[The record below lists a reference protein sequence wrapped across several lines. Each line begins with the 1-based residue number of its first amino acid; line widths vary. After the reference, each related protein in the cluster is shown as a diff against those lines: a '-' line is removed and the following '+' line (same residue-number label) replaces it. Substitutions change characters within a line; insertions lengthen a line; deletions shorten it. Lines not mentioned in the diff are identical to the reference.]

1 MNRGPILRPYQS
13 EAVAA
18 VLEGWDQPSPGAIQ
32 LATGLGKTVILSEL
46 GRINLRAFG
55 MRTCVFVH
63 RDELVKQ
70 TVDKF
75 AAADPDMA
83 IGIVQGPSMGIYGDV
98 VVASIQ
104 TLARRLNKI
113 PPGQFPRIIVDEC
126 HHAAAKSYQ
135 AALSHFGAYD
145 PASGTRTLGVT
156 ATMARGDRQGLGA
169 AWPGGVWYERGIPWG
184 VENGYLVP
192 AEVRTVT
199 LPGLNTDKVRK
210 AIDGDL
216 AAGDLGKAMSTV
228 HAGERIAEAYA
239 RFGRDSMGRLR
250 RAISFAPT
258 IEVAQ
263 AWAADYEAVG
273 ARTVVITGDTPIH
286 QRQAAYRDVAAGRKD
301 VLSSVMVLTEGF
313 DLPAVEVAI
322 VGRPTKSMP
331 LLTQMIGRVLR
342 PSPSTGKE
350 AALLLDVVG
359 ALGGGLARSFDL
371 SIPGPDKPVAPEPDP
386 DEERGRRH
394 ERIVVAPPR
403 ELGWLAMDLTG
414 RPLKAA
420 RRKSGYAEPP
430 WLRTYGGVSF
440 LPATHEYPYRIL
452 CHVVDGV
459 DTPWWRKH
467 KDEAQPEPLE
477 LAEGGDPRDLHP
489 GYPSAW
495 DAMPPSQA
503 QAELMIRLNLGAA
516 ATKAQASNVLEVH
529 FASRELDRFARP
541 KLVGPVA
548 PPPGLS

>member
-1 MNRGPILRPYQS
+1 MNRGPTLRPYQT
-13 EAVAA
+13 EAVGA
-18 VLEGWDQPSPGAIQ
+18 VLEGWDQPSPGALQ

-46 GRINLRAFG
+46 ARINHAFG
-55 MRTCVFVH
+55 MRTCIFVH

-70 TVDKF
+70 TVDKLQ
-75 AAADPDMA
+75 AADPNMM

-98 VVASIQ
+98 VVASVQ
-104 TLARRLNKI
+104 TLVRRLAKI
-113 PPGQFPRIIVDEC
+113 PTDQFPRIIVDEC

-135 AALSHFGAYD
+135 ACLNHFGAYD

-169 AWPGGVWYERGIPWG
+169 AWPAGVWYERGIAWG
-184 VENGYLVP
+184 VENDFLVP

-199 LPGLNTDKVRK
+199 LAGLDTDKVRK
-210 AIDGDL
+210 GADGDL
-216 AAGDLGKAMSTV
+216 AAGDLGRAMSTA
-228 HAGERIAEAYA
+228 HAGERIAEAYG
-239 RFGRDSMGRLR
+239 RFGRDGLGRLR

-258 IEVAQ
+258 IAIAE
-263 AWAADYEAVG
+263 AWAGDYEAAG
-273 ARTVVITGDTPIH
+273 ARPVVITGDTPILE
-286 QRQAAYRDVAAGRKD
+286 RQAAYRDVAAGRKD

-322 VGRPTKSMP
+322 VGRPTRSVP

-342 PSPSTGKE
+342 PSPGTGKE

-371 SIPGPDKPVAPEPDP
+371 SIPGPDKPVAPPPEE
-386 DEERGRRH
+386 DEERGPRQ
-394 ERIVVAPPR
+394 ERIIVQPPR
-403 ELGWLAMDLTG
+403 ELGWVAMDLLG
-414 RPLKAA
+414 NPLKAA
-420 RRKSGYAEPP
+420 RRRKGYSEPG
-430 WLRTYGGVSF
+430 WLRTRGGVSF

-452 CHVVDGV
+452 CHVDGEGNG
-459 DTPWWRKH
+459 PWWRKH
-467 KDEAQPEPLE
+467 KDESRPEL
-477 LAEGGDPRDLHP
+477 LNVAEGADPRDLHP
-489 GYPSAW
+489 GYPATW
-495 DAMPPSQA
+495 DDQGPSEGQRHLLVRLGLDA
-503 QAELMIRLNLGAA
+503 QD
-516 ATKAQASNVLEVH
+516 TKRQASDALEVY